1 MDRLREA
8 MGRALFLANRAREG
22 GDVPVGAAVL
32 DSQGRIVGEGW
43 NRREQEH
50 DPSAHAEVIAL
61 REAGG
66 RLGRWN
72 LVGCTLVVTL
82 EPCTMCAGAA
92 VQARVDRVVF
102 AAWDPKA
109 GAAGSVRDVLRDSR
123 LNHRVEVIGGIL
135 EEEATIQL
143 RGFFESVR
151 AASAVSSTGRQSTGT
166 VRSRPRPWERGQ
178 SGSGQAPTVAPT
190 AAVAPAASAVA
201 PPTAAAPPAAS
212 PSTRATPS
220 RCASTAGGPGTRGE
234 ARLPSRRDRVRG
246 AAIPTGTSA
255 PAGPPAP
262 RATPATPSA
271 VAQTSSA
278 VAPVPAEPA
287 ASEARPVPRPGS
299 PTVPGGV
306 PPLAPSADAATP
318 RSDEASTVRPA
329 TDRPA
334 VDRPT
339 PPTRRPSTEGTGGI
353 PVRRRRH
360 GDARH

>member
-22 GDVPVGAAVL
+22 GDVPVGAVVL
-32 DSQGRIVGEGW
+32 DSQGRVVGEGW
-43 NRREQEH
+43 NRREVEH
-50 DPSAHAEVIAL
+50 DPSAHAEIIAL
-61 REAGG
+61 REAGR

-123 LNHRVEVIGGIL
+123 LNHRVEVLGGVL

-151 AASAVSSTGRQSTGT
+151 SASAPRRPDFSDLGT
-166 VRSRPRPWERGQ
+166 VRSRPRSWERGQ
-178 SGSGQAPTVAPT
+178 AGATPLPAAPMPAAPTPASAPRASAPSTPAPSVAP
-190 AAVAPAASAVA
+190 VPPAPA
-201 PPTAAAPPAAS
+201 

-220 RCASTAGGPGTRGE
+220 RGTSSVGVPGTRAGT
-234 ARLPSRRDRVRG
+234 RLPSRRDRLKG
-246 AAIPTGTSA
+246 APTPA
-255 PAGPPAP
+255 DPAGAGAPTPGSPAPVEDSRPSVEMPAP
-262 RATPATPSA
+262 RQA
-271 VAQTSSA
+271 
-278 VAPVPAEPA
+278 
-287 ASEARPVPRPGS
+287 S
-299 PTVPGGV
+299 PTVPGN
-306 PPLAPSADAATP
+306 
-318 RSDEASTVRPA
+318 
-329 TDRPA
+329 
-334 VDRPT
+334 
-339 PPTRRPSTEGTGGI
+339 I
-353 PVRRRRH
+353 PVRQRRR